1 MMEENSLN
9 QFTSIEATRARRRR
23 RIISDHNEASN
34 TPEKA

>member
-1 MMEENSLN
+1 MMEDNSLN

-23 RIISDHNEASN
+23 KMTCGYNEASN